1 VTPPTPPATRR
12 AARAAR
18 AAAGRRPR
26 RSAPLRAAAAPVAVL
41 GLLGLVGAT
50 TAAFRDTVELPV
62 EGLDGTF
69 EISQPA
75 GADCTDRVA
84 ASTAEEAHLV
94 LDRASAANVRRVPV
108 PLTGIPTQAPA
119 TFQVTVCHAAAV
131 TGELA
136 LTLADRTEGATPFP
150 SLVFAV
156 AVDGQLLTGPV
167 PLDAAALGAL
177 NDGRGVL
184 LPAVDGGG
192 TTPTDARTVEV
203 RAWMLKS
210 APTEHALLPVDIG
223 VQVVGQSR
231 AGSPVVLEGV
241 LP

>member
-1 VTPPTPPATRR
+1 MTPPTPPATRR
-12 AARAAR
+12 AARAT
-18 AAAGRRPR
+18 AGARPR
-26 RSAPLRAAAAPVAVL
+26 GSLPLRAAAAPVAVL

-69 EISQPA
+69 EVSQPV

-94 LDRASAANVRRVPV
+94 LDRASAANIRRVPV
-108 PLTGIPTQAPA
+108 PLTGIPTQAAA

-136 LTLADRTEGATPFP
+136 LTLADRTEGATPFT

-156 AVDGQLLTGPV
+156 AVDGQVLTGPV
-167 PLDAAALGAL
+167 PMDAAAIAAL

-184 LPAVDGGG
+184 LPPGDGGG
-192 TTPTDARTVEV
+192 TAPTDARTVEV

-231 AGSPVVLEGV
+231 AGAPVVLEGV